1 MVRGHQPV
9 AARGRVE
16 VRAAAI
22 RGSPGRL
29 SVQQPCASL
38 RAGQQRTNLR
48 EIWLVAEQRLAGEAQ
63 AVAEEDRPAAL
74 ATMRVTTPRKIGC
87 MPDLR
92 ELSCD
97 VFKQSLHAEAFR
109 IGGGGV
115 EDPGW
120 TAFTITH
127 TTDSAMIQTVVFDT
141 KPYDRE
147 PLRRASGGSDVEWRF
162 MDCRLS
168 AETAAAA
175 TGAQAVCTFVNDQ
188 VDCTCLEALSNLG
201 VRHVALRC
209 AGFNSIDLAAAK
221 ELGITATRVPAYS
234 PYAVAEHA
242 VALLLALNRK
252 IPRANNRVHDL
263 NFSLNGLVGFDLH
276 GKTAGI
282 FGTGKIG
289 RIAAQILRG
298 FGMRVLAF
306 DPYPSPDWAQQYGIE
321 YTDPQTLARE
331 SDVISLHTPLTPETH
346 HIINAR
352 ALELMKPGAVLINVS
367 RGALIETKALID
379 ALKSGRLGGVGL
391 DVYEEEEGVF
401 FEDLSGQILQDDEL
415 ARLLTFPNVLITA
428 HQAFLT
434 NEALSEIARVTVANL
449 IALSRGEPFL
459 EGTALG

>member
-1 MVRGHQPV
+1 M
-9 AARGRVE
+9 
-16 VRAAAI
+16 
-22 RGSPGRL
+22 
-29 SVQQPCASL
+29 
-38 RAGQQRTNLR
+38 
-48 EIWLVAEQRLAGEAQ
+48 
-63 AVAEEDRPAAL
+63 
-74 ATMRVTTPRKIGC
+74 
-87 MPDLR
+87 
-92 ELSCD
+92 
-97 VFKQSLHAEAFR
+97 F
-109 IGGGGV
+109 
-115 EDPGW
+115 
-120 TAFTITH
+120 
-127 TTDSAMIQTVVFDT
+127 QTVVFDT

-147 PLRRASGGSDVEWRF
+147 PLQRAGAGLDIVWRF

-175 TGAQAVCTFVNDQ
+175 HGAQAVCTFVNDR
-188 VDCTCLEALSNLG
+188 VDRPCLEALAKLG

-209 AGFNSIDLAAAK
+209 AGFNSIDLTAAK
-221 ELGITATRVPAYS
+221 ELGFSVTRVPAYS

-263 NFSLNGLVGFDLH
+263 NFSLSGLVGFDLH

-321 YTDPQTLARE
+321 YTDAKTLASE
-331 SDVISLHTPLTPETH
+331 CEVISLHTPLTPETH
-346 HIINAR
+346 HIICR
-352 ALELMKPGAVLINVS
+352 ETLELMKPGAVLINVS
-367 RGALIETKALID
+367 RGALIDTKALID
-379 ALKSGRLGGVGL
+379 ALKSGRVGGVAL

-401 FEDLSGQILQDDEL
+401 FEDLSGQILQDDDL

-434 NEALSEIARVTVANL
+434 REALSDIARVTVENL
-449 IALSRGEPFL
+449 LRFTQGQRF
-459 EGTALG
+459 